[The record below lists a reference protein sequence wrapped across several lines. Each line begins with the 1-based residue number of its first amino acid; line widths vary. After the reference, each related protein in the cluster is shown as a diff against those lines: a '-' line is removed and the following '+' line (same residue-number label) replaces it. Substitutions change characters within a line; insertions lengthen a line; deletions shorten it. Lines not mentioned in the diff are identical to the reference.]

1 VLVGENAA
9 ANDFLLTRIAKPND
23 WWLHVRTGTGAHVII
38 RTENQ
43 PQRVPRSTLEFAAR
57 LAAQHSADKHARLV
71 EVDYTLRKYVRKP
84 KGAPQASPSTPT
96 KRPCASNSRQ
106 AEASTGILPM
116 PMKPVIEVRNLKK
129 DYKMGSVVVHALRGV
144 DLTVMPGEF
153 VAIMG
158 PSGSGKSTFMNLIGC
173 LDRPT
178 DGEYYLNGELASAMS
193 DSQLAQIRN
202 RYIGFVFQTF
212 NLLPRVTALRNVEL
226 PLLYAGARDRT
237 ERAKRALEMVGL
249 AERIHH
255 KPNELSGGQQQRVA
269 IARAIVTDPV
279 LILADEPT
287 GNLDSRSSE
296 EIMAIFQRLNRE
308 GRTIVLVTH
317 EPDIAEHAQ
326 RIIRFRDG
334 KIVADEAVRNPRDAT
349 REVEKIPV
357 LD

>member
-1 VLVGENAA
+1 
-9 ANDFLLTRIAKPND
+9 
-23 WWLHVRTGTGAHVII
+23 
-38 RTENQ
+38 
-43 PQRVPRSTLEFAAR
+43 
-57 LAAQHSADKHARLV
+57 
-71 EVDYTLRKYVRKP
+71 
-84 KGAPQASPSTPT
+84 
-96 KRPCASNSRQ
+96 
-106 AEASTGILPM
+106 
-116 PMKPVIEVRNLKK
+116 MKPVIEVRNLKK
-129 DYKMGSVVVHALRGV
+129 DYKMGAVVVHALRGV

-178 DGEYYLNGELASAMS
+178 DGEYYLNGELVSAMS

-226 PLLYAGARDRT
+226 PLLYAGVRDRS

-249 AERIHH
+249 GERLHH

-317 EPDIAEHAQ
+317 EPDIAEHAK

-334 KIVADEAVRNPRDAT
+334 KIVADEPVLNPRDAT